1 MRAVKNSYWKQEW
14 KNVRRYKDLLALFTI
29 VIAYFVIFKYIPMY
43 GVTLAFKDFR
53 LKLGILRSPWAG
65 LKHFRLLFS
74 TPSFFEVLR
83 NTVSISL
90 LRIVFGFP
98 APILLA
104 LLLNELRDGPF
115 KKTVQTVSYLP
126 HFLSWVVLGGIF
138 TRFLSPSTGFVNMLI
153 KSLGGEPIFFLGNP
167 NTYVPTII
175 VTDIW
180 QGIGWGSIVYLAA
193 ISGISPELYESAML
207 DGASRW
213 QIFFKVMMPV
223 AKPGLAVVLMQTFL
237 TAWNELQM
245 VKTFITDPL
254 RQPLSV
260 VPIRFAQTSVASH
273 DFTTE
278 VLYAALVIC
287 LIPVVVFYA
296 FAARSLVAGLTSGAV
311 KG

>member
-1 MRAVKNSYWKQEW
+1 MMIPTAAV
-14 KNVRRYKDLLALFTI
+14 LF
-29 VIAYFVIFKYIPMY
+29 P
-43 GVTLAFKDFR
+43 
-53 LKLGILRSPWAG
+53 
-65 LKHFRLLFS
+65 LF
-74 TPSFFEVLR
+74 
-83 NTVSISL
+83 
-90 LRIVFGFP
+90 RIVHGMGLLGSP
-98 APILLA
+98 LSVILPYATFSCCFNLMI
-104 LLLNELRDGPF
+104 LKNYYDSIPNE
-115 KKTVQTVSYLP
+115 
-126 HFLSWVVLGGIF
+126 
-138 TRFLSPSTGFVNMLI
+138 MM
-153 KSLGGEPIFFLGNP
+153 EAA
-167 NTYVPTII
+167 TI
-175 VTDIW
+175 
-180 QGIGWGSIVYLAA
+180 
-193 ISGISPELYESAML
+193 

>member
-14 KNVRRYKDLLALFTI
+14 QNVRRYKDLLALFAI

-43 GVTLAFKDFR
+43 GVTLAFKNFR

-74 TPSFFEVLR
+74 TPSFFEVLG

-138 TRFLSPSTGFVNMLI
+138 TRFLSPSTGFVNMII
-153 KSLGGEPIFFLGNP
+153 KTLGGEPIFFLGNP
-167 NTYVPTII
+167 STYVPTII

-213 QIFFKVMMPV
+213 QKMWYITVPSIMPTIMVLFIMRMGGVLNGGFDQIFNTYNDAVMKVADILDTYV
-223 AKPGLAVVLMQTFL
+223 Y
-237 TAWNELQM
+237 
-245 VKTFITDPL
+245 
-254 RQPLSV
+254 R
-260 VPIRFAQTSVASH
+260 R
-273 DFTTE
+273 
-278 VLYAALVIC
+278 
-287 LIPVVVFYA
+287 
-296 FAARSLVAGLTSGAV
+296 GLTSMQYEFSAAAGLFKTGVGFIFVFGTNMLAR
-311 KG
+311 KLGESSLW

>member
-1 MRAVKNSYWKQEW
+1 MHTARESYWKQEW
-14 KNVRRYKDLLALFTI
+14 KNIRRYKDLLALFSI

-138 TRFLSPSTGFVNMLI
+138 TRFLSPSTGFVNMII
-153 KSLGGEPIFFLGNP
+153 KTMGGEPIFFLGNP

-213 QIFFKVMMPV
+213 QKMRYITVPSIMPTIMVLFIMRMGGVLNGGFDQIFNTYNDAVMKVADILDTYV
-223 AKPGLAVVLMQTFL
+223 Y
-237 TAWNELQM
+237 
-245 VKTFITDPL
+245 
-254 RQPLSV
+254 R
-260 VPIRFAQTSVASH
+260 R
-273 DFTTE
+273 
-278 VLYAALVIC
+278 
-287 LIPVVVFYA
+287 
-296 FAARSLVAGLTSGAV
+296 GLTSMQYEFSAAAGLFKTGVGFIFVFGTNMLAR
-311 KG
+311 KLGESSLW

>member
-1 MRAVKNSYWKQEW
+1 MKRSLSLV
-14 KNVRRYKDLLALFTI
+14 LAL
-29 VIAYFVIFKYIPMY
+29 M
-43 GVTLAFKDFR
+43 
-53 LKLGILRSPWAG
+53 
-65 LKHFRLLFS
+65 LLFS
-74 TPSFFEVLR
+74 LTAVSSAFAQEAPVTVTFQTWNPGEGSKIKDIIADFEAENPDIHVEYICMPYSDHLADLQVKLFSGEGPDVYGM
-83 NTVSISL
+83 NAGAPYATFSCCFNLMILKNYYDSI
-90 LRIVFGFP
+90 P
-98 APILLA
+98 
-104 LLLNELRDGPF
+104 NE
-115 KKTVQTVSYLP
+115 
-126 HFLSWVVLGGIF
+126 
-138 TRFLSPSTGFVNMLI
+138 MM
-153 KSLGGEPIFFLGNP
+153 EAA
-167 NTYVPTII
+167 TI
-175 VTDIW
+175 
-180 QGIGWGSIVYLAA
+180 
-193 ISGISPELYESAML
+193 

-296 FAARSLVAGLTSGAV
+296 FAARSLVAGLTSGAG

>member
-126 HFLSWVVLGGIF
+126 HFLSWVVVAGLM
-138 TRFLSPSTGFVNMLI
+138 TQLLSPNNGAVNYVLTKYMGFE
-153 KSLGGEPIFFLGNP
+153 KPIFFLGDNSYFRG
-167 NTYVPTII
+167 TLI
-175 VTDIW
+175 VSDIW
-180 QGIGWGSIVYLAA
+180 KEVGWGSVLYIATIA
-193 ISGISPELYESAML
+193 GISPELYEAAVV
-207 DGASRW
+207 DGATRFQRLLHVTLPSILPTITVMLILRVGSVMDAGFD
-213 QIFFKVMMPV
+213 QVFNLYNSAVYKTGDIIDTFVYRYGLGDMQYSFSTAVGLFKNVIGFV
-223 AKPGLAVVLMQTFL
+223 LVVGTN
-237 TAWNELQM
+237 A
-245 VKTFITDPL
+245 ITNKL
-254 RQPLSV
+254 NGTG
-260 VPIRFAQTSVASH
+260 IW
-273 DFTTE
+273 
-278 VLYAALVIC
+278 
-287 LIPVVVFYA
+287 
-296 FAARSLVAGLTSGAV
+296 
-311 KG
+311 